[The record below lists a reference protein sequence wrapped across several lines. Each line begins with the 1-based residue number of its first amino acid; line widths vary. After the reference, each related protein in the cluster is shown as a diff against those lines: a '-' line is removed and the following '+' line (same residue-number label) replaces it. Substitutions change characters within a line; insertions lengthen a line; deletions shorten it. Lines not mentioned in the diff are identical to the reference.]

1 LGKAQFEKAKTQ
13 KIQIMKSLKMKS
25 LSLMTMM
32 RIGQQL
38 NDEWYNSREIED
50 APVIEDENIV
60 RGKHDLRKGCRR
72 DILHS
77 G

>member
-1 LGKAQFEKAKTQ
+1 
-13 KIQIMKSLKMKS
+13 
-25 LSLMTMM
+25 MTMM